1 MNDDAEPQ
9 SASQESA
16 APVRTT
22 GMGRITAD
30 RPLVVLTVDESS
42 PSASTLSLDP
52 LAAILESIE
61 EGVVLMR
68 SDMYPCYSNSA
79 AERLLSTD
87 ADRAVL
93 TRELRSLSRAAL
105 VATEPHAAEIEVGTK
120 TGCYRLRATLL
131 KERIKEIASRAVLV
145 TIDRAEATLP
155 SRDFVMRRFGMT
167 AREANVAL
175 LLARGA
181 RNARVATELRISTHT
196 ARHHT
201 ERVLAKLNVHGRGEV
216 ARAILAG
223 AAPQDESER

>member
-9 SASQESA
+9 SASEETA
-16 APVRTT
+16 AHARAAA
-22 GMGRITAD
+22 MGRITAD
-30 RPLVVLTVDESS
+30 RPVVVLTVDESS

-79 AERLLSTD
+79 AERLLSAD

-93 TRELRSLSRAAL
+93 TRELRSLSRIAL
-105 VATEPHAAEIEVGTK
+105 DDTRHQAAELEVGTK

-131 KERIKEIASRAVLV
+131 KDRIKEIGSRAVLV

-155 SRDFVMRRFGMT
+155 SREFVMRRFGMT

-175 LLARGA
+175 LLAHGA
-181 RNARVATELRISTHT
+181 RNARIALELRISPHT

-201 ERVLAKLNVHGRGEV
+201 ENVLTKLRVHGRGEV
-216 ARAILAG
+216 AQAILAG
-223 AAPQDESER
+223 TSETDKNEY